1 MKESNTIHRDIKS
14 LSASWLSARWR
25 RWFGGNRV
33 DFDGIH
39 LALDPKMP
47 LGLKRALWR
56 ADYEDAERAII
67 KRSIKPNDRVLEGGG
82 GLGLVSM
89 QIATIVGNE
98 NLLVYEA
105 SPNSHALISKNAAAN
120 GFSFEIR
127 NKALSDSDGSL
138 QFFVHDNVLSS
149 SAIARS
155 GTNEINIPCD
165 DIESVINS
173 FRPNVLVLDIEGA
186 EVATLKRAPLESIDR
201 IIVEIHP
208 HLVGDAALSGLY
220 QHLYQQG
227 FVLNHDNSWQKVL
240 SFSRPDTSATT
251 KG

>member
-1 MKESNTIHRDIKS
+1 MKESNNLHHDIKS

-25 RWFGGNRV
+25 RWLGGDHV
-33 DFDGIH
+33 EFDGIH
-39 LALDPKMP
+39 LAIEPKMP
-47 LGLKRALWR
+47 RGVKRALWR

-67 KRSIKPNDRVLEGGG
+67 KRSIKPTDRVLEGGG
-82 GLGLVSM
+82 SLGLVSM

-105 SPNSHALISKNAAAN
+105 SPNSHALMSKNAATN

-173 FRPNVLVLDIEGA
+173 FRPNVLVLDIEGV
-186 EVATLKRAPLESIDR
+186 EVATLKRARLDSIDG
-201 IIVEIHP
+201 IIVEIQP
-208 HLVGDAALSGLY
+208 HLVGDATLSGLY
-220 QHLYQQG
+220 QHLFQQG
-227 FVLNHDNSWQKVL
+227 FVLNHDSSWQKVL
-240 SFSRPDTSATT
+240 SFSRPDKGASADS
-251 KG
+251 

>member
-1 MKESNTIHRDIKS
+1 MKASNSISHDIKS

-33 DFDGIH
+33 EFDGIY

-47 LGLKRALWR
+47 RGLKRALWR

-67 KRSIKPNDRVLEGGG
+67 KRSIEPTDRVLEGGG

-89 QIATIVGNE
+89 QIASIVGDE

-105 SPNSHALISKNAAAN
+105 SPSSHALMSRNVAAN

-127 NKALSDSDGSL
+127 NKALSDRDGNL

-149 SAIARS
+149 SSIERS
-155 GTNEINIPCD
+155 GTNEINIPSD
-165 DIESVINS
+165 DIQTVINA

-186 EVATLKRAPLESIDR
+186 EVATLKRAPLASIDK
-201 IIVEIHP
+201 IIMEIHP

-220 QHLYQQG
+220 QHLYQAG
-227 FVLNHDNSWQKVL
+227 FVMNHDASWQKVL
-240 SFSRPDTSATT
+240 SFNRPTKDSATMA
-251 KG
+251 

>member
-1 MKESNTIHRDIKS
+1 MKLAASLNQDIKA

-25 RWFGGNRV
+25 SLSASNRV
-33 DFDGIH
+33 EFDGIY

-47 LGLKRALWR
+47 RGLKRALWR

-67 KRSIKPNDRVLEGGG
+67 KRSIEPTDRVLEGGG

-89 QIATIVGNE
+89 QIASIVGDE

-105 SPNSHALISKNAAAN
+105 SPSSHALMSRNVAAN

-127 NKALSDSDGSL
+127 NKALSDRDGNL

-149 SAIARS
+149 SSIERS
-155 GTNEINIPCD
+155 GTNEINIPSD
-165 DIESVINS
+165 DIQTVINT

-186 EVATLKRAPLESIDR
+186 EVATLKRAPLASIDK
-201 IIVEIHP
+201 IIMEIHP

-220 QHLYQQG
+220 QHLYQAG
-227 FVLNHDNSWQKVL
+227 FVMNHDASWQKVL
-240 SFSRPDTSATT
+240 SFNRPTKDSATMA
-251 KG
+251 